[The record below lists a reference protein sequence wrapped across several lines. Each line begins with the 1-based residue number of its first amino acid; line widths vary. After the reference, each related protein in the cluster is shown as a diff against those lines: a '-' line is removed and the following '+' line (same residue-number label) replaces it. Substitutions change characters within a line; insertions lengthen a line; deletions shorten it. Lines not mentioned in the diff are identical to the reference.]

1 MMKTDSNS
9 SPYFDSSSQ
18 TKLSLAILPYDEF
31 TGEITARKLAVSI
44 KGIKNKAILNN
55 SGYYLFFDIEN
66 DINAA
71 DENGLM
77 IVVDSEDFF
86 PFEKPINLKE
96 MMENDINFQ
105 RNPVVEVRLIPN
117 AVYPFPP
124 GTTLVRGLVLDLES
138 KKPIPDAEAH
148 IEDRDLASTT
158 DENGEFLFYFVDL
171 KANDIMQKQVQGQ
184 GSKKFIRMGTND
196 MFKLIVKSEKYEDF
210 QDFYNAEVGKI
221 TSLKISL
228 EKR

>member
-18 TKLSLAILPYDEF
+18 TKLSLAILPFDEF

-124 GTTLVRGLVLDLES
+124 GTTLVRGAVIDS
-138 KKPIPDAEAH
+138 GRRKPIPDAEAH

>member
-1 MMKTDSNS
+1 MKIDNNS
-9 SPYFDSSSQ
+9 STYFDSSSQ

-31 TGEITARKLAVSI
+31 TGEITTMKLAVSI
-44 KGIKNKAILNN
+44 KGIKNKAILNS
-55 SGYYLFFDIEN
+55 SGYYLFFDMEN

-71 DENGLM
+71 DENRLM
-77 IVVDSEDFF
+77 IVVDSEDLFH
-86 PFEKPINLKE
+86 PFEKQINLKE
-96 MMENDINFQ
+96 MIENDITFQ

-117 AVYPFPP
+117 AAYPFPP
-124 GTTLVRGLVLDLES
+124 GTTLVRGVVLDSES
-138 KKPIPDAEAH
+138 RKPIPNAEAH
-148 IEDRDLASTT
+148 LEDRDLASTT
-158 DENGEFLFYFVDL
+158 DENGEFLFYFADL
-171 KANDIMQKQVQGQ
+171 KANDIIQKQVQGQ